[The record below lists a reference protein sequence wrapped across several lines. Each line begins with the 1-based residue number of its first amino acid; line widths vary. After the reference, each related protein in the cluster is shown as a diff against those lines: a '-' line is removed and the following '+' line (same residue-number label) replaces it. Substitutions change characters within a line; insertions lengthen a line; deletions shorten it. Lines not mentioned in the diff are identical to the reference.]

1 MTGHA
6 PALLALVGALL
17 LASPAGAQ
25 RYARDWSDLSP
36 DEQRRAWDNY
46 QRYQQLPQNRRDQ
59 YDQRF
64 QRYQAMPPQ
73 EQQRLRQNYDQYR
86 GQDPAAR
93 ELFNQ
98 KYRRWK
104 ERGGR

>member
-1 MTGHA
+1 
-6 PALLALVGALL
+6 
-17 LASPAGAQ
+17 
-25 RYARDWSDLSP
+25 
-36 DEQRRAWDNY
+36 
-46 QRYQQLPQNRRDQ
+46 
-59 YDQRF
+59 
-64 QRYQAMPPQ
+64 MPPQ